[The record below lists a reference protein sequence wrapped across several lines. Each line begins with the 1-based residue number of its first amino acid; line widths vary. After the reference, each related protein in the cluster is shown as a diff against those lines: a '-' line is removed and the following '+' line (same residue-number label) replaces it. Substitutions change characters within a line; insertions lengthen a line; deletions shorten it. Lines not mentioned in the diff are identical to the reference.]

1 MKTKPYKLKLGDKV
15 VARYKLVRENK
26 GNQRGWK
33 VQMLPKPIEVMI
45 VGVRVLSNGY
55 IDKHYYVPSVTIEYT
70 SRETK
75 KAYLVAP
82 NLKQTF
88 YIFAE

>member
-45 VGVRVLSNGY
+45 VGVRVLSNGDMRY
-55 IDKHYYVPSVTIEYT
+55 EEEGFPVYT
-70 SRETK
+70 VRETK